1 MYILQRLYSILLK
14 QHIGKINKPVVKL
27 GDRVNKGTLVAVP
40 EGMGANIYAS
50 VSGIIKNIDKN
61 EIVIEADKIQKDEF
75 EHLKDSN
82 NILDLIREAG
92 IVGMG
97 GAGFPTNIKMDVDL
111 KGGVVIANAVECEPL
126 LEHNINQIINEPE
139 LIYKGLCYAM
149 KAVNAS
155 KGVFAIKAKNVQAIS
170 SLKNVIKDSNIKI
183 VELPDMYPMGEE
195 RAIIREV
202 LGILLDPAQLPLEA
216 NAVVSNVET
225 LSKIA
230 EAVELK
236 KPVISKNITVV
247 GKLKNGLK
255 SQVFMN
261 VPIGTTIRELIESA
275 GGIDGEYGE
284 IILGGPFTG
293 RSAQMDEP
301 ITKTSGGIIVTMPF
315 LKETRNMGLLV
326 CACGGNENR
335 LREIATNMGANVVG
349 VEKCKQALEVKGNL
363 KCENPGNCPGQAEKI
378 LKLKKS
384 GAEVVLISNCSDCTN
399 TVMCVAPKLKMP
411 VYHLT
416 DHVMRTVN
424 HPLIRRLK

>member
-1 MYILQRLYSILLK
+1 MQKLYPILLK
-14 QHIGKINKPVVKL
+14 QHIGRVNKPVVKQ
-27 GDRVNKGTLVAVP
+27 GDRVEKGTLVAIP
-40 EGMGANIYAS
+40 EGMGANIHAS
-50 VSGIIKNIDKN
+50 VSGIIKNIDEN
-61 EIVIEADKIQKDEF
+61 EIIIEADEVQKDEF
-75 EHLKDSN
+75 KPLESSN
-82 NILDLIREAG
+82 NILDLIQAAG

-97 GAGFPTNIKMDVDL
+97 GAGFPTHIKMDVNL
-111 KGGVVIANAVECEPL
+111 NVGVVIANAVECEPL
-126 LEHNINQIINEPE
+126 LAHNINQIINEPE
-139 LIYKGLCYAM
+139 LIYKGLRYAM
-149 KAVNAS
+149 EAVNAS
-155 KGVFAIKAKNVQAIS
+155 KGVFAIKSKNVEAIS
-170 SLKNVIKDSNIKI
+170 SLKNVIKDSNVKI

-202 LGILLDPAQLPLEA
+202 LGKLLDPSQLPLEA

-225 LSKIA
+225 LAKIA

-247 GKLKNGLK
+247 GKLKNGLE
-255 SQVFMN
+255 SQVFIN
-261 VPIGTTIRELIESA
+261 VPIGTTVRELIEAA

-284 IILGGPFTG
+284 IIIGGPFTG
-293 RSAQMDEP
+293 HSAKIDEP
-301 ITKTSGGIIVTMPF
+301 ITKTSGGIIVTMSF

-335 LREIATNMGANVVG
+335 LREIAANMGANVVG
-349 VEKCKQALEVKGNL
+349 VEKCKQAVEIKGSL

-411 VYHLT
+411 VYHIT

>member
-1 MYILQRLYSILLK
+1 MQKLYPILLK
-14 QHIGKINKPVVKL
+14 QHIGRINKPIVKQE
-27 GDRVNKGTLVAVP
+27 DRVDKGTLVAIP
-40 EGMGANIYAS
+40 EGMGANIHAS
-50 VSGIIKNIDKN
+50 VSGIIKSIDEN
-61 EIVIEADKIQKDEF
+61 EIIIEADEVQKDEF
-75 EHLKDSN
+75 KPLESSN
-82 NILDLIREAG
+82 NILDLIQAAG

-97 GAGFPTNIKMDVDL
+97 GAGFPTHIKMDVDL
-111 KGGVVIANAVECEPL
+111 NGGVVIANAVECEPL
-126 LEHNINQIINEPE
+126 LAHNINQIINEPE

-155 KGVFAIKAKNVQAIS
+155 KGIFAIKSKNVEAIS
-170 SLKNVIKDSNIKI
+170 SLKNVIKDTNIEI
-183 VELPDMYPMGEE
+183 VKLPDMYPMGEE

-202 LGILLDPAQLPLEA
+202 LGKLLDPSQLPLEA

-225 LSKIA
+225 LAKIA

-247 GKLKNGLK
+247 GKLKNGLE
-255 SQVFMN
+255 SQVFIN
-261 VPIGTTIRELIESA
+261 VPIGTTVRELIEAA

-284 IILGGPFTG
+284 IIIGGPFTG
-293 RSAQMDEP
+293 HSAKIDEP

-335 LREIATNMGANVVG
+335 LREIAANMGAKVVG
-349 VEKCKQALEVKGNL
+349 VERCKQAVEIKGSL